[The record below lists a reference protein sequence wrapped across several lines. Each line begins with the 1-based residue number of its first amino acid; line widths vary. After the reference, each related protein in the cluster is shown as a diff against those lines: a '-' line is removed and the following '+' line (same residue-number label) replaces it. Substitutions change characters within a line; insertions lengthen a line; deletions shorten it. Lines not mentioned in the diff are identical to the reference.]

1 MSTILDV
8 AHRAGVSKTTV
19 SRYLNDNGPINVETA
34 EKIRIAVKELGYSP
48 NYLAQGMRTNKTR
61 TIGIIIPDYSN
72 PFYPELLQGIED
84 YARAH
89 GYMTQLS
96 NTHSDPV
103 TEFKRIEEMVKRQID
118 GIVLCSYN
126 RIKKDLNYLVD
137 IADRIPVVVMDPLI
151 KKEPL
156 SYVVTDGYTAT
167 MDAVSY
173 LVSIGRKRIGYI
185 KGPSKLFATND
196 RFEGYKK
203 GLEANGLSFDR
214 ALVCEADFSLKSG
227 YDSAEWF
234 IANGLPIDSV
244 MAATDLMAIGAI
256 KAFNNHGIAIPSRLA
271 VVGFDDI
278 SLCRI
283 VEPSLTTIAQ
293 PINALGTQAAQI
305 IIDAIDSGNMEKRQ
319 ISLQGTLKIRKS
331 TDIQYDDSIDFA

>member
-8 AHRAGVSKTTV
+8 ANRAGVSKTTV

-34 EKIRIAVKELGYSP
+34 EKIRAAVKELGYTP

-72 PFYPELLQGIED
+72 PFYPELLRGIED
-84 YARAH
+84 YARKH

-96 NTHSDPV
+96 NTHADPV
-103 TEFKRIEEMVKRQID
+103 TEFQRLEEMVKRQID

-126 RIKKDLNYLVD
+126 RVKKDLDYLVD
-137 IADRIPVVVMDPLI
+137 IADRIPVVVMDPLV

-156 SYVVTDGYTAT
+156 SYVVTDGGGAT

-203 GLEANGLSFDR
+203 GLEANGIPFDS
-214 ALVCEADFSLKSG
+214 ALVCEADFTLKSG
-227 YDSAEWF
+227 YVGAEWF
-234 IANGLPIDSV
+234 ISNGLPVDAV

-256 KAFNNHGIAIPSRLA
+256 KAFNNHGISIPSRLA

-293 PINALGTQAAQI
+293 PINALGSQAAQI
-305 IIDAIDSGNMEKRQ
+305 IIEAIESGNFEKKQ
-319 ISLQGTLKIRKS
+319 IVMPGSLVIRRS
-331 TDIQYDDSIDFA
+331 TDPGYVDTFGQE

>member
-8 AHRAGVSKTTV
+8 ANRAGVSKTTV
-19 SRYLNDNGPINVETA
+19 SRYLNDNGPINVDTA
-34 EKIRIAVKELGYSP
+34 EKIRAAVKELGYSP

-72 PFYPELLQGIED
+72 PFYPELLRGIED
-84 YARAH
+84 YARKR

-96 NTHSDPV
+96 NTHADPV
-103 TEFKRIEEMVKRQID
+103 TEYQRLEEMVKRQID

-126 RIKKDLNYLVD
+126 RVKKDLEYLVE
-137 IADRIPVVVMDPLI
+137 IADRIPVVVMDPLV

-156 SYVVTDGYTAT
+156 SYVVTDGGGAT

-203 GLEANGLSFDR
+203 GLEANGIPFDS
-214 ALVCEADFSLKSG
+214 ALVCEADFTLKSG
-227 YDSAEWF
+227 YVGAEWF
-234 IANGLPIDSV
+234 ISNGLPVDAV

-256 KAFNNHGIAIPSRLA
+256 KAFNNHGISIPSRLA

-293 PINALGTQAAQI
+293 PINALGSCAAQI
-305 IIDAIDSGNMEKRQ
+305 IIDAIESGDFEKKQ
-319 ISLQGTLKIRKS
+319 IVMPGSLVIRKS
-331 TDIQYDDSIDFA
+331 TDPGFMDTFGKE